1 MNLKP
6 LFDLL
11 DAQHDSGN
19 QDQYFHEMKH
29 YLTPPGFR
37 DRPLSLNEGMK
48 SGE

>member
-19 QDQYFHEMKH
+19 QDEYFHEMKH
-29 YLTPPGFR
+29 YLTRTPR
-37 DRPLSLNEGMK
+37 R
-48 SGE
+48 GEQIPRGSVIAHFP